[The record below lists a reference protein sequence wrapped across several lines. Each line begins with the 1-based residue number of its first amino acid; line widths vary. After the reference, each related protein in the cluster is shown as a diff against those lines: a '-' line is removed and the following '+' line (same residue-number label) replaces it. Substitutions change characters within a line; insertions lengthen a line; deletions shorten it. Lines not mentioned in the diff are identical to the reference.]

1 MDLFLTLR
9 NSLSVSAGMF
19 SKKKIEQGFPC
30 ILLVFIFFLPNKGY
44 GAISMWKSL
53 IPGDDWPVSPLS
65 SCSPGSPDSPLSVV
79 VAGLACSLLTAR
91 HERELRPVLFY
102 LYCVLPGRGEGRG
115 GRYISY
121 FSPHT
126 SHLIQILS
134 SLFCCANCQTNLQ
147 PASSV
152 GPYRNSVTWL
162 IISQITPC
170 EGTPP
175 GQTKVNRFPF
185 I

>member
-1 MDLFLTLR
+1 MDLFLTPR
-9 NSLSVSAGMF
+9 NSLSVSAGTF
-19 SKKKIEQGFPC
+19 SKKNWAGVPLYFVIFPFFC
-30 ILLVFIFFLPNKGY
+30 QIKVVEPWYGENHWSLVMTDQCLHYP
-44 GAISMWKSL
+44 A
-53 IPGDDWPVSPLS
+53 
-65 SCSPGSPDSPLSVV
+65 DSPLSVV
-79 VAGLACSLLTAR
+79 VAGLACSLLRAR

-126 SHLIQILS
+126 PHLIQILS